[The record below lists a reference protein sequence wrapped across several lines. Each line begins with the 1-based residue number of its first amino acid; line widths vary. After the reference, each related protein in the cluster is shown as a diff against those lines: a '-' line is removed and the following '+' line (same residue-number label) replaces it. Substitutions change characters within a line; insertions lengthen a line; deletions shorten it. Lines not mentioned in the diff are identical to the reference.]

1 MPNKYIPL
9 SEPFFFKKDYNL
21 LKKCIDDGWVSTSGK
36 FVDLFE
42 NKISKYTGSKYSIAT
57 VNGTSALH
65 ISLKVAGVLEND
77 EVIVSSLTFIAPIN
91 AIKYNLAN
99 PIFMDVDNFG
109 NIDEKKTIEF
119 ILNETEYIKGITF
132 NKNTKKRISAIII
145 VHVWGNA
152 ASFSELKLL
161 CEKRNIKIIEDASES
176 LGTFY
181 TYGAFKDKHT
191 GTIGSFG
198 CLSFNGNKIITSGG
212 GGMILTNKKL
222 IAEKIR
228 YYINQSKDDSFN
240 FIHNEVGFNFKL
252 PNLNSALGLTQL
264 EKIDLFIKKKRLI
277 HKRYLNAVSKI
288 SGLRILSCPEYA
300 KNNHWLNILNI
311 DERIYHKSKKKLI
324 KEFLDNNIQV
334 RPIWHLNHLQKPY
347 KTCQSF
353 KINFA
358 KKFVKNCICL
368 PSSFSLTKKEQSEII
383 KIMESKNGLG

>member
-9 SEPFFFKKDYNL
+9 SEPFFFKKDYHL

-57 VNGTSALH
+57 INGTSALH

-161 CEKRNIKIIEDASES
+161 
-176 LGTFY
+176 
-181 TYGAFKDKHT
+181 
-191 GTIGSFG
+191 
-198 CLSFNGNKIITSGG
+198 
-212 GGMILTNKKL
+212 
-222 IAEKIR
+222 
-228 YYINQSKDDSFN
+228 
-240 FIHNEVGFNFKL
+240 
-252 PNLNSALGLTQL
+252 
-264 EKIDLFIKKKRLI
+264 
-277 HKRYLNAVSKI
+277 
-288 SGLRILSCPEYA
+288 
-300 KNNHWLNILNI
+300 
-311 DERIYHKSKKKLI
+311 
-324 KEFLDNNIQV
+324 
-334 RPIWHLNHLQKPY
+334 
-347 KTCQSF
+347 
-353 KINFA
+353 
-358 KKFVKNCICL
+358 
-368 PSSFSLTKKEQSEII
+368 
-383 KIMESKNGLG
+383 